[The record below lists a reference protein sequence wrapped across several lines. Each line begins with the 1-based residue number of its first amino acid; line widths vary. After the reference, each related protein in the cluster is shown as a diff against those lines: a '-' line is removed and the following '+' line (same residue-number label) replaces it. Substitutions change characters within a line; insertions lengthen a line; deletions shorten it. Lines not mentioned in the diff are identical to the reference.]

1 MPQEN
6 EVNKNNKYKIIIGII
21 VCILVIAYLIY
32 QAFTYFGS
40 GTVRLYEVGAGSSK
54 SAYESQYTALVLR
67 EETVVYSASS
77 GYVNFFVGDS
87 TPISVGE
94 ETYIIDENG
103 NLYEMLSESAQSLS
117 IFDDDDLL
125 KIKNSIYDFDTSF
138 DTDNYSDVYSFKSR
152 LESQLLDTI
161 YSSVFESTSID
172 LSAYT
177 IYSTDISGIM
187 VHSVDGFEDIDADSM
202 EASYFRKTNYEKTMI
217 TSNDYIEQGNPV
229 YKVVTS
235 EEWQLVIQIEDSS
248 AFEDISS
255 LEIEFLKDGITA
267 SCDFYMYT
275 SAGNT
280 YGVLTLD
287 KYMYRYVSDRFL
299 QISISDDTESG
310 LMIPKSSVTTQ
321 QYYIVPADY
330 LTTGGN
336 SSSSGLLVQSASE
349 SGTSVQFVVPDIVKQ
364 TDEYIYVS
372 TDFLDEG
379 DVIIQ
384 AETNETYTVRIK
396 DNVEGVYVW
405 ESGTYSFTPVN
416 ILGENGDYYI
426 VEKQTSSSSLKL
438 YDKVAADAESI
449 SD

>member
-6 EVNKNNKYKIIIGII
+6 EGNKNNKYKIIIGAI

-40 GTVRLYEVGAGSSK
+40 STVSLYQVSAGSTE

-87 TPISVGE
+87 TPVSVGE
-94 ETYIIDENG
+94 ETYLIDEDG
-103 NLYEMLSESAQSLS
+103 NLYEQLSESAQSLS
-117 IFDDDDLL
+117 IFDDEDLL

-138 DTDNYSDVYSFKSR
+138 DIDNYSDVYSFKSK

-161 YSSVFESTSID
+161 YSSVFESASID
-172 LSAYT
+172 LSSYN

-187 VHSVDGFEDIDADSM
+187 VHSVDGFENISADSM
-202 EASYFRKTNYEKTMI
+202 EASYFRKANYEKTVI
-217 TSNDYIEQGNPV
+217 TSNDYIEQGSPV
-229 YKVVTS
+229 YKIVTS
-235 EEWQLVIQIEDSS
+235 EEWQLVIQIEDAS

-255 LEIEFLKDGITA
+255 VEIEFLKDGITA

-280 YGVLTLD
+280 YGVFSLD
-287 KYMYRYVSDRFL
+287 KYMYRYVSDRYL
-299 QISISDDTESG
+299 QISIANAVQSG
-310 LMIPKSSVTTQ
+310 LKIPKSSLAVE

-336 SSSSGLLVQSASE
+336 SSSSGLLVRTETE
-349 SGTSVQFVVPDIVKQ
+349 SGTSVQFLVPDIVKE
-364 TDEYIYVS
+364 TDEYIYIS
-372 TDFLDEG
+372 TDFLSEG
-379 DVIIQ
+379 DIIVQ
-384 AETNETYTVRIK
+384 SETNETYTVRIK
-396 DNVEGVYVW
+396 ENIEGVYVW
-405 ESGTYSFTPVN
+405 ESGSYSFCPVN

-426 VEKQTSSSSLKL
+426 VEKQSSSSVLKL
-438 YDKVAADAESI
+438 YDNIAANAESV